1 MRLFVDLASGV
12 RESRAVAEAAFWSSA
27 LTLQVPVALAQGR
40 AAVIDLP
47 QALGGRGAEAGMAG
61 AEALPE

>member
-1 MRLFVDLASGV
+1 V